1 MPYASV
7 TAVKSYLGIA
17 STADDALL
25 TTLLTAAQAAIDAYT
40 HRTFEAP
47 VDTVRRFDA
56 ELDTS
61 EAHTLLDWT
70 PYGLDLAQIT
80 SIVNGDGVT
89 IPVDAYV
96 LEPRH
101 YPPYYGIKL
110 KVSSGL
116 YFEDDANGDHE
127 NAIAVTGRWAY
138 SVTAPADVAHA
149 CVRWATYL
157 YRQKD
162 SGVYETT
169 IIPGAGVMEVPM
181 GIPRDVQMLLGRH
194 PGDKYVRG
202 TR

>member
-1 MPYASV
+1 MPYTSAA
-7 TAVKSYLGIA
+7 AVKSYLGIS

-25 TTLLTAAQAAIDAYT
+25 ATLVAAAQAAIDAYT
-40 HRTFEAP
+40 HRTFEAAT
-47 VDTVRRFDA
+47 DTTRRFDA

-61 EAHTLLDWT
+61 ESHTMLDWT

-89 IPVDAYV
+89 IPANAYV

-101 YPPYYGIKL
+101 YPPYFGVKL
-110 KVSSGL
+110 KISSGL
-116 YFEDDANGDHE
+116 YFEDDANSDAE

-149 CVRWATYL
+149 CVRWAAFL

-169 IIPGAGVMEVPM
+169 LIPGAGVMETPM
-181 GIPRDVQMLLGRH
+181 GIPRDVQMLLGLR

-202 TR
+202 PR